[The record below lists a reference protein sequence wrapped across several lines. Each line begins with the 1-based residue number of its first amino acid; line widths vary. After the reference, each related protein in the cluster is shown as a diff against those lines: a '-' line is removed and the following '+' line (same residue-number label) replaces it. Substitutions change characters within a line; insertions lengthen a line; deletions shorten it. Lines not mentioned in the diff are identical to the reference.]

1 MINKK
6 IIALV
11 GGSFKPP
18 TFGHLD
24 MVKKYADMADEVKV
38 LISNPKSAKSIR
50 KTKTGIVITPE
61 MSKRIWEIFINRY
74 GLKNK
79 VSVEISEKPS
89 PITSVYDYIDNEI
102 KDAVILLGSSKKDD
116 DWKRFSS
123 ALEYFKDRDDLLIV
137 DPKEA
142 AVDPLENHDGIP
154 FSATQIRDNID
165 DKEFIKKMLPQKLT
179 DKDIDKIMNILSNKK
194 IKESVKRLPTAQELF
209 IKKNFDLQK
218 SNISYLGNNRVVSQ
232 QAFFG
237 PEDSICEINL
247 IPKTGTDKD
256 KIHLIYEKY
265 KWNVEINN
273 KQISEDSKEYNSLI
287 NSKFIQEL
295 EAILFVR
302 WAEYLRYPSRMV
314 KRAKIAFSKGGKV
327 TYTDDEIETLCKK
340 KLKLLKANFNKSL

>member
-1 MINKK
+1 MNDRKK
-6 IIALV
+6 IALV
-11 GGSFKPP
+11 GGAMRPP
-18 TFGHLD
+18 HAGHWS
-24 MVKKYADMADEVKV
+24 MIEQYANKTDEVRV
-38 LISNPKSAKSIR
+38 IISNPKSQKSIR
-50 KTKTGIVITPE
+50 KTKNGTIITPE
-61 MSKRIWEIFINRY
+61 MSKEILEIFINRY

-79 VSVEISEKPS
+79 VKVEISELPS
-89 PITSVYDYIDNEI
+89 PISAVYKYIDDEI
-102 KDAVILLGSSKKDD
+102 KNSIIYLGASKKDD

-123 ALEYFKDRDDLLIV
+123 AIEYFKDRDDIKII
-137 DPKEA
+137 DPKKG
-142 AVDPLENHDGIP
+142 AVNPLENHDGIP
-154 FSATQIRDNID
+154 FSATQIRNNID

-194 IKESVKRLPTAQELF
+194 IKESVKRLPNAQELF

-302 WAEYLRYPSRMV
+302 WDEYLRYPNRMV

-340 KLKLLKANFNKSL
+340 KLKLLKQNFKFL